1 MAQGSGLFQKVVNLC
16 KRRGFIHQSAELVG
30 GLKGCYDYG
39 PLGVELK
46 RNIANEWYG
55 ANTMNGNGLEGK
67 ARQAKGARRV
77 LPTRTTGHV
86 CGTVPLLHT

>member
-1 MAQGSGLFQKVVNLC
+1 MAQSNGLFQKVVNLC

-55 ANTMNGNGLEGK
+55 ATTKKGNGLEGK
-67 ARQAKGARRV
+67 AMQGRYDYTAQKNHRPYMRCLCYIYIA
-77 LPTRTTGHV
+77 
-86 CGTVPLLHT
+86 